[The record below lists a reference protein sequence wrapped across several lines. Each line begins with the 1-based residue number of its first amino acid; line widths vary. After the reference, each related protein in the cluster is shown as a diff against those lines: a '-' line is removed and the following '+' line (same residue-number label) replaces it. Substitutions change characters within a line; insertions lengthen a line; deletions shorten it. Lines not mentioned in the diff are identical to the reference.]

1 MISWLSAARWL
12 RRSGL
17 ALATILSIAERAD
30 GQTFCDLPNGN
41 NKSCLTPAMSIT
53 MQVPSATKLTLA
65 SAMVFPN
72 NDVKA
77 ADYTAGFKAAGTV
90 TLNAWS
96 NTAATVSVTSSAPA
110 PYSGMIWSTDGTT
123 FSSPSSLFA
132 MSGPTANLQKVITF
146 RTKLLWASDAPGS
159 YTETLTFTISAP

>member
-1 MISWLSAARWL
+1 MISWLNGARWL
-12 RRSGL
+12 HRPGL
-17 ALATILSIAERAD
+17 VLATILFVAGRAD

-41 NKSCLTPAMSIT
+41 NKSCVTPAMSIT
-53 MQVPSATKLTLA
+53 MQVPSATKLTLV
-65 SAMVFPN
+65 SGMVFPN

-77 ADYTAGFKAAGTV
+77 ADYTAGFKASGTV

-96 NTAATVSVTSSAPA
+96 NTAASVSVTSSAPA

-123 FSSPSSLFA
+123 FNSPSSLFA
-132 MSGPTANLQKVITF
+132 TSGPTSNLQKVITF
-146 RTKLLWASDAPGS
+146 RTKLLWASDTPGA